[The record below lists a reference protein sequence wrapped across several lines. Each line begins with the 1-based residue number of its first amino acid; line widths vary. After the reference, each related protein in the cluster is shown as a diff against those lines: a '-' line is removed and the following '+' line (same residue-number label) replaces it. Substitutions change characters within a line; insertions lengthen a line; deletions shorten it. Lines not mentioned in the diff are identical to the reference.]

1 MSITIV
7 NLILE
12 FGGGV
17 SPSCVFEI
25 GEPPLGV
32 LASLS

>member
-12 FGGGV
+12 FGG

-32 LASLS
+32 SASLS